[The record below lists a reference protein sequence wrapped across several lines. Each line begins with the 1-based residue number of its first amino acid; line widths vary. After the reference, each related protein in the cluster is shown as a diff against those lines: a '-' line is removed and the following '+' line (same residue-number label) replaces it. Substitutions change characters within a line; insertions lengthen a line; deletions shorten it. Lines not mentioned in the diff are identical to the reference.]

1 MLCAKFAGNWPSG
14 SGEEDE
20 NVKNLQT
27 DGRTTDDQKSSVNLQ
42 LRWAKKIT
50 TKSQKKR
57 VGRDSIN
64 TGGLKLKYVQYLGKI
79 GDIAYSHETRISM

>member
-1 MLCAKFAGNWPSG
+1 MYFRYFSISLLPPLGKGRGTSFKNFNFLQVIMLCAKFAGNWPSG

-42 LRWAKKIT
+42 LR
-50 TKSQKKR
+50 
-57 VGRDSIN
+57 
-64 TGGLKLKYVQYLGKI
+64 
-79 GDIAYSHETRISM
+79 